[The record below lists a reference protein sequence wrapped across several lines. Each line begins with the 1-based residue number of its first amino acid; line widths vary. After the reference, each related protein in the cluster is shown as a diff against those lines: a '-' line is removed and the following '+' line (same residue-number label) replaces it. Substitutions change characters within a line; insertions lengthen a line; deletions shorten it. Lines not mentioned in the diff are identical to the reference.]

1 MKRTDPLHCSDF
13 ENRVH
18 QLLDDRLILNAD
30 LRLTEHAEE
39 CPECAALMQEYDNL
53 GLVLTLDEPSHGLS
67 KSPPKPTTEFLTRNT
82 SVLLALVAMLVISLN
97 IYSSFLTKINPPTVV
112 VTQSTSPP
120 TIGLF
125 NPKSM
130 PARVTHR
137 KTKTS
142 RPPSRPIPSPFNLE
156 FSIANSIRGIQVPR
170 VPTWKSIS
178 PQIDSLKPWVNYS
191 KPLFEYSPALF
202 PVCHIGYR
210 WKETIELIQQS
221 ILESNAK
228 SDIGQWDQSTNFRTA

>member
-18 QLLDDRLILNAD
+18 RLLDDRLILNAD
-30 LRLTEHAEE
+30 LRLTEHAGE

-53 GLVLTLDEPSHGLS
+53 GLVLALDEPSHGLS

-130 PARVTHR
+130 PARVTRR

-142 RPPSRPIPSPFNLE
+142 RPPSRPILSPFNLE

-228 SDIGQWDQSTNFRTA
+228 SDIGKWDQSTNFRTA